1 MKLVAN
7 HVMGLNRAALAEGL
21 ALARATGVGPARALE
36 VLRAGAAYSR
46 AMDTKGSKM
55 IRGDFA
61 PVARLSQHLK
71 DVRLILRS
79 ARRAGLQLP
88 LESVNRRLL
97 ERVEAAGKGGLDNS
111 AVILAYGVRR

>member
-21 ALARATGVGPARALE
+21 AFARATGVKPARALE

-46 AMDTKGSKM
+46 AMDTKGPKM
-55 IRGDFA
+55 IRGGFA

-79 ARRAGLQLP
+79 ARRAGLRLP